1 MRDVIYVQAR
11 KTNSEIL
18 TLAQTIIDYA
28 AQLSESHNMS
38 WFYRNFQEG
47 SYRREGSY
55 RSSQG
60 GRKVVVRGLEEL
72 VRGNVN

>member
-1 MRDVIYVQAR
+1 MLRG
-11 KTNSEIL
+11 S
-18 TLAQTIIDYA
+18 QTQTTGAGYC
-28 AQLSESHNMS
+28 
-38 WFYRNFQEG
+38 NFQEG

>member
-11 KTNSEIL
+11 KTDSKIL
-18 TLAQTIIDYA
+18 TLAQTILDYVA
-28 AQLSESHNMS
+28 RLNMS
-38 WFYRNFQEG
+38 WFYCNFQEG